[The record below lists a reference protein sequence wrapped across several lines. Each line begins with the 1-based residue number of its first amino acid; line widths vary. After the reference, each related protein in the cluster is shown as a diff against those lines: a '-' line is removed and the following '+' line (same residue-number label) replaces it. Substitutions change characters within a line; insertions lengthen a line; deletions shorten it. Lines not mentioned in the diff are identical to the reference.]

1 MIIYWFNIWIKQYIS
16 YRLHF
21 IPYKAHGFP
30 LGVSSTLVV
39 VLQEIKLEHEKTVTF
54 QVSCESLGWPV
65 SECKVLASHKK

>member
-16 YRLHF
+16 CSLHF
-21 IPYKAHGFP
+21 IPYKAHAFP

-54 QVSCESLGWPV
+54 QVSRESLEWPV
-65 SECKVLASHKK
+65 NECKVLASHKK